1 MSESGLLKV
10 AFGSA
15 AAVATM
21 SALRSLAADGRLGP
35 DHECV
40 GGPRMLI
47 RGAWLCLG
55 RQSSQ
60 QARNFGLKLE
70 A

>member
-1 MSESGLLKV
+1 M
-10 AFGSA
+10 
-15 AAVATM
+15 T
-21 SALRSLAADGRLGP
+21 ALRSLAADGRLGP
-35 DHECV
+35 DRECV

-55 RQSSQ
+55 RQSGQ